1 MDTLHLYATK
11 FFQSESSAAGKL
23 EPESLS
29 KRKEIKDLILFLLI
43 WVRLLPKLFLNQN
56 LVYILRE
63 REHALFQ
70 RRGDD
75 LVYKA
80 KIPLGQALVGCAV
93 EVATLDGRLLTIP
106 INDIGKP
113 RTQKKS
119 LSSS

>member
-11 FFQSESSAAGKL
+11 FFQSESSAAGRL

-43 WVRLLPKLFLNQN
+43 WVRLLSKLFLNQN

-70 RRGDD
+70 RQGDD
-75 LVYKA
+75 LIYKA

-106 INDIGKP
+106 INDIGK
-113 RTQKKS
+113 RLTRKMT
-119 LSSS
+119 LSSP